1 MPRFNQRQGF
11 LISAIVHLSMLMI
24 LVSHVPNEAPKPAE
38 SVLPQSAR
46 VFMPPPSVLRQL
58 APARP
63 RQATPISP
71 ASPIPPA
78 IPQPPPVPKPPTEAK
93 TDRLSI
99 GGPTTEPR
107 RELLELRRDQDLT
120 NVAPKGRAE
129 GIPAPPAPT
138 MAPTPEPPRAVAS
151 GGAREVPGAPGLRLP
166 PGIGRDARSGAEGSR
181 ARPGAEGPIA
191 SSARDLERR
200 VAEQAPLGMPTGTGN
215 FRQMGPL
222 AFDPQGADF
231 TAWINHFKNEIY
243 RNWIVPKAAE
253 FGFRGHADFEFTV
266 ERDGT
271 ITGLHLILPSGTVSL
286 DRAAQNALV
295 SSRFLAL
302 PSDFRPPRVVMRVSF
317 FYNVGPEPQAS

>member
-1 MPRFNQRQGF
+1 VPRFNQRQGF

-24 LVSHVPNEAPKPAE
+24 LVSRVPDEAPKTAE
-38 SVLPQSAR
+38 SALPQTAR

-63 RQATPISP
+63 RSQT
-71 ASPIPPA
+71 PIPPA
-78 IPQPPPVPKPPTEAK
+78 IPQPPPVPKPPTDVK
-93 TDRLSI
+93 KDRMSI
-99 GGPTTEPR
+99 GGPTAEVRKEP
-107 RELLELRRDQDLT
+107 LLLRRDQDLT

-129 GIPAPPAPT
+129 GLPTPASPT
-138 MAPTPEPPRAVAS
+138 LAPTPEPPQAVAS

-166 PGIGRDARSGAEGSR
+166 PGIGREARAGAEGSR

-191 SSARDLERR
+191 TSAREVERR
-200 VAEQAPLGMPTGTGN
+200 VAEQGPLGMPSGTGN

-295 SSRFLAL
+295 SSRFLPL
-302 PSDFRPPRVVMRVSF
+302 PSDFGPPRVVMRVSF
-317 FYNVGPEPQAS
+317 FYNAGPEPQAS

>member
-11 LISAIVHLSMLMI
+11 LVSAIVHLSMLMI
-24 LVSHVPNEAPKPAE
+24 LVSRVPNAAPKVAE
-38 SVLPQSAR
+38 ATAPKSDR

-63 RQATPISP
+63 RP
-71 ASPIPPA
+71 AAPLAPA
-78 IPQPPPVPKPPTEAK
+78 IPQPKPVEKPPSEAK
-93 TDRLSI
+93 KDRISV
-99 GGPTTEPR
+99 GAPSEARKEP
-107 RELLELRRDQDLT
+107 LILRRDQDLT
-120 NVAPKGRAE
+120 NVAPKGRAD
-129 GIPAPPAPT
+129 GAPAAPPTTA
-138 MAPTPEPPRAVAS
+138 TPEPPKAVAS

-166 PGIGRDARSGAEGSR
+166 PGIGRDPQSGSEGSR

-200 VAEQAPLGMPTGTGN
+200 VAQAPLGIPTGTGN

-271 ITGLHLILPSGTVSL
+271 ITGLHLILPSGTTSL
-286 DRAAQNALV
+286 DRAAQNALIG
-295 SSRFLAL
+295 SRFLPL
-302 PSDFRPPRVVMRVSF
+302 PSDFGPPRVTMRVSF
-317 FYNVGPEPQAS
+317 FYNVGPEPQSS